1 MLLEAREREKATA
14 TLFST
19 QAASSSKLVA
29 RVPLHNSA
37 LQTLGKDY
45 APKRELNSLV
55 LLLVAKEIRS
65 NQVEPAIYVEQ

>member
-1 MLLEAREREKATA
+1 MTLL
-14 TLFST
+14 ST

-29 RVPLHNSA
+29 RVPLQNSA
-37 LQTLGKDY
+37 LQTLGTDY